1 MDVGIQMVF
10 ASYGWSDIS
19 DQQVWDEEIRIAR
32 LADDL
37 GFSCL
42 WAVEHHFNDYSFCPD
57 NLQLMAYLAA
67 VCPNADLGTAAVI
80 LPWNNPLRVA
90 EKAIVLDML
99 SGGRLRFGVGRG
111 LARREFAAFN
121 QTMDESRERFDESA
135 AMILQALRTGFIEG
149 DGKYYKQGRV
159 ELRPRP
165 QHDLSDRFYAVASS
179 DDSLASAARLGARM
193 VMFADRPWHMRL
205 PAILKYRELFD
216 QAHGRAAPPELIADF
231 CVCTT
236 TADAEEVSRRHLGSF
251 VMSNIEHYELMSEHF
266 SQVKGY
272 NAYAQKSEIAR
283 KTGVEGMIDGFMKAA
298 IWGSPDRILRAL
310 EERRAMMGHFEMA
323 TSFRFGGIP
332 YDLAESSLR
341 LFAREV
347 LPVLKS
353 WQPIV
358 PSVPAAQTAAAA
370 TAAAAAAAAQ

>member
-10 ASYGWSDIS
+10 ASYGWTDIS
-19 DQQVWDEEIRIAR
+19 DQQVWDEEIRLAR
-32 LADDL
+32 LADEL

-57 NLQLMAYLAA
+57 NLQLMAHLAA

-90 EKAIVLDML
+90 EKALVVDML

-121 QTMDESRERFDESA
+121 QTMDESRERFDEAA
-135 AMILQALRTGFIEG
+135 AMILEALRTGWIEG
-149 DGKYYKQGRV
+149 DGTYYKQPRL

-165 QHDLSDRFYAVASS
+165 AHDMSDRIYAVASS
-179 DDSLASAARLGARM
+179 DDSLASAARLAARM
-193 VMFADRPWHMRL
+193 VMFADRPWNLRL
-205 PAILKYRELFD
+205 PAIEKYRELF
-216 QAHGRAAPPELIADF
+216 AAEHARRAPPVLIADF

-236 TADAEEVSRRHLGSF
+236 GPDAEEVSRRHLGSF
-251 VMSNIEHYELMSEHF
+251 VRSNIEHYELMSEHF

-283 KTGVEGMIDGFMKAA
+283 QTGAEGMIDGFMKAA
-298 IWGSPDRILRAL
+298 IWGPPDSILRAL
-310 EERRAMMGHFEMA
+310 EARRELLGSFEMA

-332 YDLAESSLR
+332 YDLAESSMR

-353 WQPIV
+353 WQA
-358 PSVPAAQTAAAA
+358 SPAAAVAALNG
-370 TAAAAAAAAQ
+370 